1 MRWILLVAATLVT
14 GCAAHKPAVG
24 GLPAEPTL
32 EDAYATVRSG
42 QRPSARAEGWVLEWV
57 GDGRVRVLKENPV
70 TEAGAASDS
79 AITHR
84 LREELAP
91 LRVQV
96 RTDAGVV
103 TLRGWLGTQADAL
116 KAIRRALQEK
126 GVSAVEIELRFP
138 VNEARR
144 DDFDDAYGAVKT
156 GDRAVAHSGG
166 WVLEKAGDGVVRVK
180 ETTPGEKGRIADD
193 AWIASRLK
201 DEPVDVRAK
210 GGVVTLT
217 GTVASPHEAER
228 MIQRALDTPGVG
240 AVDSAL
246 AWPQR

>member
-1 MRWILLVAATLVT
+1 MRWILLLATLVT
-14 GCAAHKPAVG
+14 GCASQKPAVG

-42 QRPSARAEGWVLEWV
+42 QRSSARAEGWVLESV

-70 TEAGAASDS
+70 TEAGESSDA

-91 LRVQV
+91 LQVHV

-116 KAIRRALQEK
+116 KAIRRALHEK
-126 GVSAVEIELRFP
+126 GVSAVEIDLQFP
-138 VNEARR
+138 VNQAKR
-144 DDFDDAYGAVKT
+144 DDFGDLYGAVKT

-166 WVLEKAGDGVVRVK
+166 WVLVKAGDGVVRVVD
-180 ETTPGEKGRIADD
+180 PSRRGARIADD
-193 AWIASRLK
+193 EWIASRLK
-201 DEPVDVRAK
+201 DEPVHVHAK
-210 GGVVTLT
+210 DGVVTLE
-217 GTVASPHEAER
+217 GQVATPHEAER
-228 MIQRALDTPGVG
+228 VIERALSTPGVG
-240 AVDSAL
+240 AVDSQL

>member
-14 GCAAHKPAVG
+14 GCAAHKPDVG

-42 QRPSARAEGWVLEWV
+42 QRSSARAEGWVLESV

-70 TEAGAASDS
+70 AGVGDASDS

-116 KAIRRALQEK
+116 KAIRRTLAEK
-126 GVSAVEIELRFP
+126 GVSAVEIELQFP
-138 VNEARR
+138 VNEAKR
-144 DDFDDAYGAVKT
+144 DDFGDLYGAVKT

-166 WVLEKAGDGVVRVK
+166 WVLEKAGDGVVRVVEPSRTGK
-180 ETTPGEKGRIADD
+180 ARIADD
-193 AWIASRLK
+193 DWITRRLK
-201 DEPVDVRAK
+201 DEPVDVQAK
-210 GGVVTLT
+210 DGVVTLK
-217 GTVASPHEAER
+217 GTVTSPHEAER

-240 AVDSAL
+240 AVDAQL